1 MMAENQKTV
10 LEVLTLS
17 EHYLARRRVDQPR
30 LIAEMLLSRLRRR
43 PRLELALEYAQ
54 PLPEAHLEAMRRGL
68 KRVADGEPVQYVLGE
83 TGFMSHVFKTD
94 RRALI
99 PRPETEVLV
108 RLVLDCKPLW
118 QEERPAIADVGTGSG
133 CIVLSLAAARPTG
146 RYLALDVS
154 EDALALAR
162 ENAGRLGLT
171 DRVIFACEGLS
182 DVIEAETLDA
192 IIANLP
198 YIPTA
203 AIERLPENVRTH
215 EPRLA
220 LDGGA
225 SGLDIIASVVEDA
238 AIALK
243 SDGRLFLEIGD
254 DQGAS
259 VSGLLKAAGFEDV
272 RVHPDLN
279 GRDRVVTGRLAM

>member
-1 MMAENQKTV
+1 MAENEKTV
-10 LEVLTLS
+10 IDVLTLS
-17 EHYLARRRVDQPR
+17 ERYLTQHHVEQPR
-30 LIAEMLLSRLRRR
+30 LISELLLSRLLRR
-43 PRLELALEYAQ
+43 PRLELALDYKR
-54 PLPEAHLEAMRRGL
+54 PLPESHLEAMRRGL

-83 TGFMSHVFKTD
+83 TGFMNHIFKTD

-108 RLVLDCKPLW
+108 RLVLDCEPLW
-118 QEERPAIADVGTGSG
+118 QQERPAIADVGTGSG
-133 CIVLSLAAARPTG
+133 CIVLSLAAARPKG

-154 EDALALAR
+154 EEALSLAR
-162 ENAGRLGLT
+162 ENAERLGLK
-171 DRVIFACEGLS
+171 DRVIFACEMLS
-182 DVIEAETLDA
+182 DLIEAESMDA

-203 AIERLPENVRTH
+203 AVDRLPVNVREH

-225 SGLDIIASVVEDA
+225 SGLDVITSIVEDA

-243 SDGRLFLEIGD
+243 SDGLLFLEIGEE
-254 DQGAS
+254 QGAA
-259 VSGLLKAAGFEDV
+259 VSGLMKSAGFEAV

-279 GRDRVVTGRLAM
+279 GRDRVVTGHLAI